1 MIITEDFF
9 DREDYERLCEECSLK
24 MKFEKIDL
32 MDEQENY
39 IRLNNVRYGLPV
51 DVYLDESNAHASYGH
66 EVIMFF
72 RNSYNDKMHVFVA
85 MSVSNNPI
93 ILTDD
98 KINIHNN
105 DVKRIRRWVIKYRD
119 WIIALAECRIR
130 YQTFSDRIAKYHE
143 NKRQLN
149 EMMEYDLPIYEMAKL
164 YKSESGLSN
173 DIWLDDDGLYKL
185 GGHALRFKVCP
196 NKKGE
201 YDKNRTKSWIPFMI
215 HNGEF
220 IDGGEKLFN
229 RNEIEGLRLFKDIN
243 KQLIK
248 DLADG
253 LIDFE
258 RFKSLFKKVKNIIG
272 NKWIID
278 SDNKN
283 DDVKNEYD
291 VAARFKNGY
300 TMVHLINDV
309 GFNILTPNN
318 KLLLSD
324 WYAHIEYTIRRD
336 NEGEFFICIRN
347 DGRRYKLYTNGHLYP
362 LSH

>member
-1 MIITEDFF
+1 
-9 DREDYERLCEECSLK
+9 

-185 GGHALRFKVCP
+185 TCFA
-196 NKKGE
+196 
-201 YDKNRTKSWIPFMI
+201 I
-215 HNGEF
+215 
-220 IDGGEKLFN
+220 
-229 RNEIEGLRLFKDIN
+229 
-243 KQLIK
+243 
-248 DLADG
+248 
-253 LIDFE
+253 
-258 RFKSLFKKVKNIIG
+258 
-272 NKWIID
+272 
-278 SDNKN
+278 
-283 DDVKNEYD
+283 
-291 VAARFKNGY
+291 
-300 TMVHLINDV
+300 
-309 GFNILTPNN
+309 
-318 KLLLSD
+318 
-324 WYAHIEYTIRRD
+324 
-336 NEGEFFICIRN
+336 
-347 DGRRYKLYTNGHLYP
+347 
-362 LSH
+362 